1 MRGSFF
7 ALSTPLFFLSTPFSS
22 FHSRIIIHFS
32 LSLFSLSTP
41 HNPPFS
47 SNRKKERRKQ
57 LNKNTNMARK
67 SASPST
73 SRRCTLLVLLVA
85 AAALSVATLSAT
97 PVAAQPIFPRPRQG
111 PLHRLFGGGTDA
123 EETPTPVAAPAPAP
137 TTTRPALTSIV
148 GNNNVVINNIFV
160 LNDED
165 ITETMDQV
173 IEKNSLALE
182 TLVQD
187 AIEDMPATVFR
198 FTRGR
203 DSEDPRLTNVWTKK
217 KQVIEMLQNG
227 ITTMGPRAF
236 AAKELPRLLR
246 VIANMLNGP
255 GTRENPSVY
264 KDIAW
269 RLHSVPFGK
278 RKGKKNTSHTL
289 QQAAEL
295 YHSCNTAFT
304 QTVSDVHKTTLF
316 PMIRALTNEVKRL
329 PNECLNSRHG
339 GVVDC

>member
-1 MRGSFF
+1 MDHVELPPDFTVWVHQCRKCKYLSFQKWNVAKHIATVSACANSEMASERF
-7 ALSTPLFFLSTPFSS
+7 YA
-22 FHSRIIIHFS
+22 SR
-32 LSLFSLSTP
+32 
-41 HNPPFS
+41 
-47 SNRKKERRKQ
+47 
-57 LNKNTNMARK
+57 A
-67 SASPST
+67 
-73 SRRCTLLVLLVA
+73 V
-85 AAALSVATLSAT
+85 
-97 PVAAQPIFPRPRQG
+97 
-111 PLHRLFGGGTDA
+111 
-123 EETPTPVAAPAPAP
+123 VAAPAPAP

-316 PMIRALTNEVKRL
+316 PICPLPCSNERCSWSSTEGRCAQGKYSM
-329 PNECLNSRHG
+329 EDSSTASEAF
-339 GVVDC
+339 